1 MGSEIWKKCLDRLE
15 DEITS
20 QQFDT
25 CIRPLQVEAGN
36 EGLQLYSPN
45 KYIMDLVSEMF
56 LPRIREMVS
65 DYGAGSVSIEVGSK
79 LHGGS
84 EKKRINGNGIPGRKT
99 GNGLLRDIEMRAIDE
114 SLARHN
120 GNKPKAAE
128 ELGVS
133 LKTLYNKLKG
143 YQVSERAQARERERR
158 RERERTRKR
167 EHATRKGDLLRQR
180 ARA

>member
-36 EGLQLYSPN
+36 DGLQLYLPN

-99 GNGLLRDIEMRAIDE
+99 GNGLLRDIEMEFTFSTFVEGR
-114 SLARHN
+114 SNVLAR
-120 GNKPKAAE
+120 AAALQVAE
-128 ELGVS
+128 HIGTTYNPS
-133 LKTLYNKLKG
+133 LPHVVVGPVKTHIMCTFGTSN
-143 YQVSERAQARERERR
+143 QARNP
-158 RERERTRKR
+158 
-167 EHATRKGDLLRQR
+167 
-180 ARA
+180 